1 MRPFASQCWRTPGSS
16 TDHKL
21 PSAAQASAS
30 KTLSAYHCGSP
41 KQRVTGDGS
50 KVEEG
55 GLALLLM
62 VWQLGQPAYLGKRR
76 DDTVKL
82 TIILIPLRG
91 AACPNH
97 QARQRTS
104 SACVGKPRPIHA
116 FPSGRA
122 TMPQLFG
129 SGPGPIF
136 SSPPTCYWTAVA
148 SAWRRPGH

>member
-1 MRPFASQCWRTPGSS
+1 MRPFASQCWRTPGAS

-91 AACPNH
+91 PH
-97 QARQRTS
+97 VPTARR
-104 SACVGKPRPIHA
+104 
-116 FPSGRA
+116 
-122 TMPQLFG
+122 G
-129 SGPGPIF
+129 S
-136 SSPPTCYWTAVA
+136 VHRVDA
-148 SAWRRPGH
+148 SANPGRFTHSPRARRRCRSCSDPARGRSS